1 MAGKLAR
8 EVVIVGGGP
17 AGFTCALALASA
29 GIPTVL
35 VAPPHGAESR
45 TTALLATSVRAFKA
59 LGLWH
64 ACEARAAA
72 LRSIRI
78 VDDRGGIFRAPE
90 VRFEAAEIGLGAFGY
105 NIENGHLLDAL
116 TGAAAAV
123 SELHL
128 VRSPA
133 QNIAPGDNA
142 IDVLLADGT
151 RFESRLV
158 IGADGQRSRCR
169 AAADIAVDVSKYPQ
183 VALTVNL
190 SHTREHED
198 TSTEFH
204 TRSGPFTLVP
214 LPGKMSSLVWVVS
227 PDEADRLAEL
237 TDDQFAMQVEDRS
250 QSILG
255 KMQVASPRGR
265 FPLATQ
271 TARSFARS
279 RIALIGEAAHVMAP
293 IGAQGLNLG
302 LRDAASIA
310 ELVCDAYRAGMDV
323 GSAELLQNYEAARR
337 TDVTIRT
344 TAVDVLNRSLLADF
358 LPVQL
363 LRGVGLQALRT
374 IPPLRR
380 AVMQEGVSPSGSEPR
395 LMRGEPL

>member
-1 MAGKLAR
+1 MAEKLAR

-29 GIPTVL
+29 GIPTAL
-35 VAPPHGAESR
+35 VAPPHRADTR
-45 TTALLATSVRAFKA
+45 TTALLASSVRALKA
-59 LGLWH
+59 LGLWQ
-64 ACEARAAA
+64 ACEAHAAA
-72 LRSIRI
+72 LRRIRI
-78 VDDRGGIFRAPE
+78 VDDRGGIFRTPE
-90 VRFEAAEIGLGAFGY
+90 VRFEAAEIGLEAFGY
-105 NIENGHLLDAL
+105 NIENAELLDAL
-116 TGAAAAV
+116 TGAAAAF

-128 VRSPA
+128 ARSPA
-133 QNIAPGDNA
+133 QNIAPGGGA

-151 RFESRLV
+151 LFESRLV
-158 IGADGQRSRCR
+158 IGADGRQSRCR
-169 AAADIAVDVSKYPQ
+169 AAADIAVDISEYPQ
-183 VALTVNL
+183 VALTLNL

-198 TSTEFH
+198 TSAEFH

-227 PDEADRLAEL
+227 PNEADRLAEL
-237 TDDQFAMQVEDRS
+237 TDDQFASEVEHQS

-255 KMQVASPRGR
+255 KMQVASARGR
-265 FPLATQ
+265 FPLASQ

-302 LRDAASIA
+302 LRDAATIA

-323 GSAELLQNYEAARR
+323 GSPELLQNYEAARR
-337 TDVTIRT
+337 TDVRIRT

-380 AVMQEGVSPSGSEPR
+380 AVMQEGVLPSGWEPR